1 MKKISDV
8 YEECSIE
15 DLVNSGY
22 NWETK
27 KGEFEKALKKE
38 ADMLANLDWKV
49 NGWVKVKDGKDI
61 PVIRG
66 EDAGYLLKLE
76 DGDAYGLVI
85 GEPDVIYA
93 EELEEIVNR

>member
-22 NWETK
+22 NWGTR
-27 KGEFEKALKKE
+27 KGEFEAALKKE
-38 ADMLANLDWKV
+38 ADMLAGLDWEV
-49 NGWVKVKDGKDI
+49 NGWVKVKDGEDI

-66 EDAGYLLKLE
+66 EDAGYLLKL
-76 DGDAYGLVI
+76 DNGDFYGLVV
-85 GEPDVIYA
+85 GEPDVISA